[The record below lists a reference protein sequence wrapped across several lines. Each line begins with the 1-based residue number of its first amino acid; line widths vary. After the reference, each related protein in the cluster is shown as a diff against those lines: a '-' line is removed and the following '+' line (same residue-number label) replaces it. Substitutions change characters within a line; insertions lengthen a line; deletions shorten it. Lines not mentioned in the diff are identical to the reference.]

1 MGEKYEV
8 RKKSDG
14 GYTVKQVPSTAEQI
28 GGGIVLIY
36 LLRWPLM
43 ILFGVGGTVIVCIFI
58 YQLITMRFTAKT
70 PPSNAVH
77 LQSTVVGNTV
87 IATVSPIGALYRATA
102 QEVPQ
107 AANTKIGGRITQDVK
122 LHSQPGINEPTIMV
136 LKAGTEVVLTSDSAT
151 TADGITWKKVQ
162 IGQQEGWCSAKYI
175 SPINQATQS
184 AASTL
189 DITGKW
195 EGVISNPEN
204 PNVFL
209 DFWQLT
215 QTGTDVDGTVRVEI
229 QGNPAAH
236 VSKRLHGTITNGVFQ
251 FEELSF
257 IETGNRPGE
266 GLKWC
271 LSSGEVHVKT
281 EGDRMIL
288 EGTFGAGHGSDA
300 CPAKPTATVRAQKN
314 P

>member
-58 YQLITMRFTAKT
+58 YQLITMPFTAK
-70 PPSNAVH
+70 PPAKTV
-77 LQSTVVGNTV
+77 LQQSTAAGNSV
-87 IATVSPIGALYRATA
+87 IATAVPSEALSQAAA
-102 QEVPQ
+102 QEPTQ
-107 AANTKIGGRITQDVK
+107 AITAPTKGRITQNVK
-122 LHSQPGINEPTIMV
+122 LHNKPGIDEPTVIV
-136 LKAGTEVVLTSDSAT
+136 LKAGTEVMLTGDSVT
-151 TADGITWKKVQ
+151 TADGITWNKVQ
-162 IGQQEGWCSAKYI
+162 VGQQEGWCSAKYI
-175 SPINQATQS
+175 SPINQAAQS
-184 AASTL
+184 AAGTL

-281 EGDRMIL
+281 DGDRMIL

-300 CPAKPTATVRAQKN
+300 CPAKPTATVRAQKK